1 MKSDIFIRPTRELF
15 LQTLSF
21 IVKERNRMEEEEK
34 SITNVSLI
42 MKYSKTEITS
52 NEHFRLIWK
61 KISILQKRMKDVRFV

>member
-34 SITNVSLI
+34 INYQRLSNH
-42 MKYSKTEITS
+42 EI
-52 NEHFRLIWK
+52 L
-61 KISILQKRMKDVRFV
+61 KD